1 MTGVTYIG
9 CDPGQF
15 GAIVAITPDEGVMLQ
30 AMPLTKHKVIDC
42 IRVGEF
48 IDSLSHN
55 DIYFAIEKVHA
66 MPKQGVSSV
75 FKFGYST
82 GMVEGAVV
90 SRASGNGV
98 LRSTSEV
105 RPQEWKKYFGLIKT
119 PKEAAVEKAKELCPK
134 MDFSTFNKK
143 LQSGIA
149 DAYLIARYL
158 RDKILVG

>member
-1 MTGVTYIG
+1 MTGNTYIG
-9 CDPGQF
+9 CDPGQY

-55 DIYFAIEKVHA
+55 DIYFAIENNTR
-66 MPKQGVSSV
+66 
-75 FKFGYST
+75 GYKLGKNT
-82 GMVEGAVV
+82 GMVHGAVV

-98 LRSTSEV
+98 LRTTKEV
-105 RPQEWKKYFGLIKT
+105 RPQEWKKHFNLIRK
-119 PKEAAVEKAKELCPK
+119 PKMEAVTVSKKLCPK
-134 MDFSTFNKK
+134 IDYDSFNLK

-149 DAYLIARYL
+149 DAHLIALYL
-158 RDKILVG
+158 RDYIIKSEYRK